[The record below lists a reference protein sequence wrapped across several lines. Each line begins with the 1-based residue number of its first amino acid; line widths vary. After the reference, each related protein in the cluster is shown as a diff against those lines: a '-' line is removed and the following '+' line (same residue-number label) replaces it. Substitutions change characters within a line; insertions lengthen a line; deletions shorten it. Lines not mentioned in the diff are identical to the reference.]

1 MNNAAIYEAVF
12 YFSGFLALC
21 VLFVLAMALIDRL
34 YLWRAAM
41 RQRAE
46 QLEAGKDVRP

>member
-1 MNNAAIYEAVF
+1 MSYETFF
-12 YFSGFLALC
+12 YFIGFLALC
-21 VLFVLAMALIDRL
+21 VLFVLTMALIDRL

-46 QLEAGKDVRP
+46 QLEADKDVRP